1 MFKVLNTSLID
12 LNIIIPEVYQD
23 NRGFFFESYREEK
36 INHILERDNITFV
49 QDNHSNSKK
58 NVLRGLHYQ
67 FKSPQIKLVRVV
79 KGKILDVVVD
89 LRKSSKTFGNWFAI
103 ELSES
108 NKYQLLI
115 PEGFAHGYSTISNEA
130 EVLYKVSKYYNP
142 DDEKCIIWND
152 KKINIDWKLTKKP
165 IISERDSQGVN
176 FVDADF
182 F

>member
-1 MFKVLNTSLID
+1 MFKIKDTFLID
-12 LNIIIPEVYQD
+12 LKVIIPEVYAD
-23 NRGFFFESYREEK
+23 NRGFFFESFREDE
-36 INHILERDNITFV
+36 INGVFGRDDISFV

-67 FKSPQIKLVRVV
+67 FKIPQIKLVRVT
-79 KGKILDVVVD
+79 KGKILDVAVD
-89 LRKSSKTFGNWFAI
+89 LRKSSKTFGNWFGI

-115 PEGFAHGYSTISNEA
+115 PEGFAHGYSTISDEA

-152 KKINIDWKLTKKP
+152 KKINIDWKLTNEP
-165 IISERDSQGVN
+165 IISKRDALGVN
-176 FVDADF
+176 FIDAYLF
-182 F
+182 